1 MATTDELAEIC
12 RSWSPYSLATFYEW
26 VFAEQGWKLPAHFWP
41 VCLALTDHRIHNL
54 QLIIGPGVG
63 KALHPDTDI
72 LLDTGWKKIKDVKVG
87 EYVRTPNGGISRI
100 QAVMPQPADKLYKFT
115 FADGRVIIAHKNHL
129 WKVCVRSNTGP
140 WWRIK
145 TTEELLKYKGF
156 GAKRIYVPLVE
167 PIEYEKK
174 TLPIPPYTLGCIL
187 GDGHVDANGSTIV
200 VSHEKEIFDYIEED
214 LKTSNLSFSLNKS
227 HNYTQGGILGAPSVM
242 RGLGLAPSRSET
254 VFVPELYKSLC
265 LEDRWA
271 FVQGLMDTDGYVDT
285 RGAMSYTST
294 SLQLVKD
301 LQEIVWSLGGIA
313 NIGAVKK
320 PFYRNKAGEKVMGQ
334 PAYNL
339 NISHPTPF
347 KFFRMKRKIE
357 RSTNTRYAADLKL
370 RIKSIEEIQ
379 EESPSLCIN
388 IADPEGLF
396 IAENY
401 VVTHNSQMLSVI
413 YPTWLIGHDPAMT
426 ILGISGGE
434 SLMQGFQQAAQR
446 IIESSPAFL
455 ASFPNVRPDKN
466 AGWSAERGLF
476 VTGHPSGIP
485 DANYLAAGMNSVY
498 VTGKHSRTL
507 IVDDLHNKENSATA
521 EQCKKVR
528 ETYYN
533 TILGRADP
541 MGARIIVAGRR
552 WSTEDIYGSLIES
565 ESFVTLRLPFIRD
578 GEKQLYYDVYVP
590 DDIECVFTDRKVHCG
605 DGSIVNV

>member
-63 KALHPDTDI
+63 KALHPDTLI

-87 EYVRTPNGGISRI
+87 EYVRTPNGDTSRI
-100 QAVMPQPADKLYKFT
+100 QAVMPQAVSQLWAFELE
-115 FADGRVIIAHKNHL
+115 DGRKIISNDQHL
-129 WKVCVRSNTGP
+129 WKA
-140 WWRIK
+140 RIHTLAGVSLPSIY
-145 TTEELLKYKGF
+145 TTEELRTFLAKG
-156 GAKRIYVPLVE
+156 L
-167 PIEYEKK
+167 
-174 TLPIPPYTLGCIL
+174 
-187 GDGHVDANGSTIV
+187 
-200 VSHEKEIFDYIEED
+200 YID
-214 LKTSNLSFSLNKS
+214 L
-227 HNYTQGGILGAPSVM
+227 PSV
-242 RGLGLAPSRSET
+242 
-254 VFVPELYKSLC
+254 YKQWD
-265 LEDRWA
+265 LEW
-271 FVQGLMDTDGYVDT
+271 VLLKSVYKT
-285 RGAMSYTST
+285 
-294 SLQLVKD
+294 
-301 LQEIVWSLGGIA
+301 GI
-313 NIGAVKK
+313 
-320 PFYRNKAGEKVMGQ
+320 EKSV
-334 PAYNL
+334 
-339 NISHPTPF
+339 
-347 KFFRMKRKIE
+347 
-357 RSTNTRYAADLKL
+357 
-370 RIKSIEEIQ
+370 
-379 EESPSLCIN
+379 CIN

-455 ASFPNVRPDKN
+455 ATFPSVRPDKN

-605 DGSIVNV
+605 DGSIVSV